1 LTGAVPAQYPAG
13 LQTQNQRR
21 INMKR
26 VIALLLGAASISTV
40 LVQAQAVTSFKL
52 GTFQTQAR
60 TFVGIVLRDSVVV
73 DFVAA
78 SRAIRPAS
86 NVVLPS
92 DMKDLIARYDSGLRD
107 RIVQVVQSVNAG
119 TAARPAYV
127 YDLTALKTMP
137 PIMYPTTMLNV
148 AVNYTEHGAEMAAR
162 DGSRAAETPQ
172 GSALPGTKSAPGV
185 WERKPADTRWNPYM
199 FLKSPT
205 AVIANG
211 ESIRLPP
218 GRTDIDWECEL
229 GVVIGRA
236 ASRVPAAS
244 AKDYIFGYTLEND
257 VSDRGGRGDA
267 RFAGSDWLVGKSH
280 DTFAPM
286 GPFIVPREFVA
297 NPQVL
302 PIKVLL
308 NAKMF
313 QEGTSADMIHDVYEQ
328 VEYASNIMTL
338 RPGDVIATGTPPGV
352 GSAKKPP
359 VFFKAGD
366 SLSCTYEGIGTL
378 VNPVVGPAPTVSR

>member
-1 LTGAVPAQYPAG
+1 
-13 LQTQNQRR
+13 
-21 INMKR
+21 
-26 VIALLLGAASISTV
+26 
-40 LVQAQAVTSFKL
+40 
-52 GTFQTQAR
+52 
-60 TFVGIVLRDSVVV
+60 V
-73 DFVAA
+73 DFAAA
-78 SRAIRPAS
+78 SRAITPAS
-86 NVVLPS
+86 NVGLPT

-107 RIVQVVQSVNAG
+107 RIIQVVRSVNAQ
-119 TAARPAYV
+119 TSARPAYV

-162 DGSRAAETPQ
+162 DATRATPATPQ
-172 GSALPGTKSAPGV
+172 GSALPGTKSAPGI
-185 WERKPADTRWNPYM
+185 WERKSDDMRWNPYM

-205 AVIANG
+205 AVVANG
-211 ESIRLPP
+211 ESIQLPV

-229 GVVIGRA
+229 GVVIGKRA
-236 ASRVPAAS
+236 LRVSTAN

-257 VSDRGGRGDA
+257 VSDRGGRGDS
-267 RFAGSDWLVGKSH
+267 RFSGSDWLIGKSH

-286 GPFIVPREFVA
+286 GPFIVPKEFVP
-297 NPQVL
+297 NPQKLSIHVM
-302 PIKVLL
+302 L
-308 NAKMF
+308 NGKLF

-366 SLSCTYEGIGTL
+366 SLSCTYEGVGTL
-378 VNPVVGPAPTVSR
+378 ANPVVGASR

>member
-1 LTGAVPAQYPAG
+1 
-13 LQTQNQRR
+13 
-21 INMKR
+21 MKR
-26 VIALLLGAASISTV
+26 VIGLFLVLCASAV
-40 LVQAQAVTSFKL
+40 FVQAQDAGLFKL
-52 GTFQTQAR
+52 GTFQTQGR

-78 SRAIRPAS
+78 SRAITPAS
-86 NVVLPS
+86 NVMLPT

-107 RIVQVVQSVNAG
+107 RIVQVVRSVNAQ

-127 YDLTALKTMP
+127 YELMTLKTMP

-162 DGSRAAETPQ
+162 DGTRATETPQ
-172 GSALPGTKSAPGV
+172 GSALPGTKSAPGI
-185 WERKPADTRWNPYM
+185 WERKANDTRWNPYM

-205 AVIANG
+205 AVIANT
-211 ESIRLPP
+211 ESIQLPA

-229 GVVIGRA
+229 GVVIGKR
-236 ASRVPAAS
+236 ASRVSAAS

-257 VSDRGGRGDA
+257 VSDRGGRGDT
-267 RFAGSDWLVGKSH
+267 RFAGSDWLIGKSH

-286 GPFIVPREFVA
+286 GPFIVPKEFVA
-297 NPQVL
+297 NPQKL
-302 PIKVLL
+302 PIKVVL
-308 NAKMF
+308 NGKVF
-313 QEGTSADMIHDVYEQ
+313 QEGNSADMIHDVFEQ
-328 VEYASNIMTL
+328 IEYASNIMTL

-378 VNPVVGPAPTVSR
+378 VNPVVGPTTASR